1 MTSEYTALGQSQVVA
16 DSSQRLQELR
26 TLWFDNS
33 DGQIHAYNKEGRVF
47 VELLGDVRSG
57 TIRNQLG
64 YEIVDVIRQANPADV
79 SVGSSGIS
87 GGIFIEDSKITDAP
101 IRRGRGESVTR
112 GDRRRRELGL
122 QSPSPP
128 LTRPLRIHGAMTL

>member
-1 MTSEYTALGQSQVVA
+1 MQVLTRARV
-16 DSSQRLQELR
+16 SMGVSK
-26 TLWFDNS
+26 LW
-33 DGQIHAYNKEGRVF
+33 QC
-47 VELLGDVRSG
+47 
-57 TIRNQLG
+57 
-64 YEIVDVIRQANPADV
+64 
-79 SVGSSGIS
+79 GSSGIS